1 MGNNNE
7 SCESFLEQ
15 GKKGGEILPF
25 STLISSCDINIGKDN
40 NRIENANID
49 GTTYKIKNSN
59 GFKFSKLI
67 IRNPLLIE

>member
-7 SCESFLEQ
+7 SCESYSKQ
-15 GKKGGEILPF
+15 RKRGVEILPF

-40 NRIENANID
+40 NTIENSNID
-49 GTTYKIKNSN
+49 STTYKIKKSN
-59 GFKFSKLI
+59 DFKFSKLF